1 MLILPN
7 RAHTHIM
14 RKMHACVRARARRRL
29 VNGRL
34 LKRTV
39 RQDCWSRVL
48 SSRGQLIRKSS
59 VDQINEVVH
68 DIFVYTSPCLRF
80 TFRCY
85 FMCVINLICSCKATS
100 GRPAYSP
107 ALCQIKTTLVK
118 LLVYFWCQV
127 KIWEGQAK
135 DSMTITVLSF
145 ENHAF

>member
-1 MLILPN
+1 MKWKYNYLPSVPTSRDTAIN
-7 RAHTHIM
+7 NTFLQSKFWTNATVQPKPSEPNNGSSPENAKGRSSLAY
-14 RKMHACVRARARRRL
+14 CVGWQP
-29 VNGRL
+29 VPTQ
-34 LKRTV
+34 K
-39 RQDCWSRVL
+39 
-48 SSRGQLIRKSS
+48 
-59 VDQINEVVH
+59 H
-68 DIFVYTSPCLRF
+68 FPCLRF
-80 TFRCY
+80 TFRCD